1 MTSPVLIVAAL
12 LAVGIGLAH
21 SFLGEKCILIRL
33 FRQPLPKLFGDDR
46 FTRQTLRF
54 AWHLTTVSWFGLA
67 AIMILLQIEDAS
79 RLNLLRV
86 IGATFAV
93 TAVTALVASHGKHL
107 SWLVF
112 GSISLICFFAARA
125 L

>member
-1 MTSPVLIVAAL
+1 VTSPVLIVAAL

-21 SFLGEKCILIRL
+21 SFLGEKYILIRL

>member
-21 SFLGEKCILIRL
+21 SFLGEKYILIRL

>member
-21 SFLGEKCILIRL
+21 SFLGEKYILIRL
-33 FRQPLPKLFGDDR
+33 FRQPLPHLFGDDR

-54 AWHLTTVSWFGLA
+54 AWHLTTVAWFGLA
-67 AIMILLQIEDAS
+67 AIMILLQLEDAS

-93 TAVTALVASHGKHL
+93 TAVTALVASHGRHL

-112 GSISLICFFAARA
+112 GSITLICFFAART